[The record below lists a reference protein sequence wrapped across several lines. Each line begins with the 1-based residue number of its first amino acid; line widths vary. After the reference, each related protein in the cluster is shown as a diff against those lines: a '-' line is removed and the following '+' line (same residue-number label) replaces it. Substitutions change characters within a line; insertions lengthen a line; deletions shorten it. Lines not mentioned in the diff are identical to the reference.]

1 LLKFIL
7 KICVVLKIGEF
18 YSKDPLKLELSLN
31 YWIADNE
38 TNFNSEIVSQ
48 KPSQKQICLYK
59 FVRYFLSG
67 DTLISCLYVAYINM
81 LTGLCT
87 GDESAQHC
95 FILLQNN
102 SHFYDSYGTKI
113 SWNHIF
119 YAFERYLESFK
130 TDQFQNQLN
139 MHQHA
144 YNYNQL
150 RNTPGISNKGI
161 TQSELQA
168 LISVIRLVN
177 QIALHSEK
185 ARIALC
191 EFQRSESGNNSNMN
205 NYGLNNMTEAT
216 NNQTLSVIMFGL
228 IGCSIPVSLK
238 GKK

>member
-1 LLKFIL
+1 MILEMKYFQAQPSELLGKTYL
-7 KICVVLKIGEF
+7 
-18 YSKDPLKLELSLN
+18 
-31 YWIADNE
+31 
-38 TNFNSEIVSQ
+38 
-48 KPSQKQICLYK
+48 
-59 FVRYFLSG
+59 
-67 DTLISCLYVAYINM
+67 
-81 LTGLCT
+81 
-87 GDESAQHC
+87 
-95 FILLQNN
+95 NN

-150 RNTPGISNKGI
+150 RTNTGISNKGI

-191 EFQRSESGNNSNMN
+191 EFQRSESGTNTNMN
-205 NYGLNNMTEAT
+205 NYGLNDKRFAYH
-216 NNQTLSVIMFGL
+216 FD
-228 IGCSIPVSLK
+228 
-238 GKK
+238 